1 MSVARAPSCASS
13 IFALTL
19 QPQQRP
25 HDRRPAEY
33 SDIGEMEDIVESI
46 VVSRHRVVGQ
56 PIADIDAIAALEHIG
71 LAVHGALE
79 DVDV

>member
-1 MSVARAPSCASS
+1 
-13 IFALTL
+13 
-19 QPQQRP
+19 
-25 HDRRPAEY
+25 
-33 SDIGEMEDIVESI
+33 MEDIVESI

-71 LAVHGALE
+71 LAAHGALE